1 MIEKDVLKVVLQRL
15 GPGAAVPSITT
26 QLRGVL
32 LDISSRANFLTTES
46 LLETVIGQ
54 AQYNQPQ
61 NLKNIYEIAFV
72 NGPILEKKTFRQYLQ
87 AIEDGSAQSG
97 KPAAYAIRHQKIYL
111 WPIPDQVY
119 SLNID
124 YSMVHPQEFTD
135 ILFGADFYEAIFE
148 GILAELWREKN
159 PGKDETEN
167 SHKTDY
173 EAEIE
178 KLIANLDV
186 ETETVLVEY
195 RDI

>member
-32 LDISSRANFLTTES
+32 LDISNRADFLTTES
-46 LLETVIGQ
+46 LLETVAGQ
-54 AQYNQPQ
+54 AEYTQPQ
-61 NLKNIYEIAFV
+61 NLKSVYEIAFV
-72 NGPILEKKTFRQYLQ
+72 DGPILDKKTYRQFLQ
-87 AIEDGSAQSG
+87 AIEDGTAQSG

-124 YSMVHPQEFTD
+124 YSMVHPQVFTD

-148 GILAELWREKN
+148 GVLAQLWREKN

>member
-1 MIEKDVLKVVLQRL
+1 MNEKDVLKVVLQRL
-15 GPGAAVPSITT
+15 GPGAAMPSVTT

-32 LDISSRANFLTTES
+32 LDIPSRADFLTTES
-46 LLETVIGQ
+46 LLETIIGQ

-72 NGPILEKKTFRQYLQ
+72 NGPILAKKTYRQYLK

-97 KPAAYAIRHQKIYL
+97 KPAAYAIRHQKISF

-124 YSMVHPQEFTD
+124 YSMVHPQVFTD
-135 ILFGADFYEAIFE
+135 ILFGADFHEAIYE
-148 GILAELWREKN
+148 GVLAQLWREKN

-173 EAEIE
+173 ETEIE
-178 KLIANLDV
+178 KLIANLDG
-186 ETETVLVEY
+186 ETVLVEY

>member
-1 MIEKDVLKVVLQRL
+1 MNEKDVLKIVLQRL

-26 QLRGVL
+26 QLHGVL
-32 LDISSRANFLTTES
+32 LDISSRADFLTTES
-46 LLETVIGQ
+46 LLETVAGQ
-54 AQYNQPQ
+54 AEYTQPQ
-61 NLKNIYEIAFV
+61 NLKSIYEIAIV
-72 NGPILEKKTFRQYLQ
+72 NGPILDKKTFRQFLQ
-87 AIEDGSAQSG
+87 ANEDAAAQSG
-97 KPAAYAIRHQKIYL
+97 MPTAYAIRHQKVYL
-111 WPIPDQVY
+111 WPKPDQVY
-119 SLNID
+119 SIKID

-148 GILAELWREKN
+148 GVLAQLWREKN
-159 PGKDETEN
+159 PGKNESEN

-173 EAEIE
+173 ETEIE